1 MDIKQTFWK
10 KHGPAIEAAII
21 EIEDA
26 IRALESFDKLN
37 EKLSVFYSYVKNDF
51 NAYLDVKIF
60 IETALVY
67 FVTRPFFNRLFKDAL
82 FVDKNPMTGMLNTI
96 IDCIPARVLEKVDK
110 DLSAFRAGI
119 LAEIDKIDDMAGIQ
133 DAIKELYENIIRCAF
148 PKEAKQNGVVFTPVE
163 IVDFIN
169 QSVQDI
175 LMEEFGVSLDSEQV
189 NILDPF
195 AGTGFFHVRLMQSHA
210 DTPQALDNIYNKMQV
225 FEMMLISY
233 YVCVINIEFVYHYL
247 KSQMLKPG
255 VVLTY
260 CPFRGAMLCDTFLQ
274 GEAKEYLQKLNAAN
288 PFRPID
294 GKYLYR

>member
-1 MDIKQTFWK
+1 MDIKPTFWK

-26 IRALESFDKLN
+26 IRALKSFDKLN
-37 EKLSVFYSYVKNDF
+37 EKLSAFYSYVKNDF
-51 NAYLDVKIF
+51 NGYLDVKIF
-60 IETALVY
+60 IETTLVH
-67 FVTRPFFNRLFKDAL
+67 FITRPFFNRLFKDAL
-82 FVDKNPMTGMLNTI
+82 FVDKNPMTGMLNAI
-96 IDCIPARVLEKVDK
+96 IDCIPAHVLEKVDK

-119 LAEIDKIDDMAGIQ
+119 FSEIDKIGDMAGIQ
-133 DAIKELYENIIRCAF
+133 DAVKVLYENVIRCAF

-163 IVDFIN
+163 VVDFIN

-195 AGTGFFHVRLMQSHA
+195 AGTGFFHVRLIQSQA
-210 DTPQALDNIYNKMQV
+210 DTPQALDNIYNKMQA
-225 FEMMLISY
+225 FEKMLISF
-233 YVCVINIEFVYHYL
+233 YVCVINIEFVYHFL
-247 KSQMLKPG
+247 RAKMLAPG
-255 VVLTY
+255 EVLNY
-260 CPFRGAMLCDTFLQ
+260 NPFRGGMLCDTFLQ
-274 GEAKEYLQKLNAAN
+274 GEAQSYLTQLNAAN